1 MDYGLEGKVAVVTG
15 GASGIGKAI
24 AQAFLDEGAV
34 VVINGRTKT
43 FGGLNAVNAIDF
55 DIAEGEFVFFLGPSG
70 CGKTTTLRMLA
81 GLLMPTGGRISI
93 GERNVTFLRPQQR
106 NVGMV
111 FQQNVLYGHLSV
123 FENLAYP
130 LRVRRV
136 GGAEI
141 RKRVQ
146 AVARTLQIDDVL
158 ARMPSQLSAG
168 QSQRVAIG
176 RMLVRDA
183 DVFLMDEPISHL
195 DAKLRA
201 HMRAELRHL
210 QKQLGVTT
218 IFVSHDQLEAMS
230 MADRIMVM
238 EGGVIQQFATPQEIF
253 DRPINLFVASFV
265 GEPHLNTLDVTLERR
280 NGVVTLVGPS
290 VALAAP
296 NGWIDDTVVRASIGR
311 ELVLGVRPE
320 HVDVAIEPG
329 MDTIPGKLY
338 AIEPLGAEDLFT
350 VDVSGRLVQ
359 ARIPAERA
367 SALPTP
373 VGDPIHVRLGPE
385 HLYLFDKETGRT
397 LAQASFTK
405 RRS

>member
-1 MDYGLEGKVAVVTG
+1 M
-15 GASGIGKAI
+15 
-24 AQAFLDEGAV
+24 GAV
-34 VVINGRTKT
+34 SVDKLGKT
-43 FGGLNAVNAIDF
+43 FGAMNAVKAIDF
-55 DIAEGEFVFFLGPSG
+55 AIGDGEFVFFLGPSG
-70 CGKTTTLRMLA
+70 CGKTTTLRMLS
-81 GLLMPTGGRISI
+81 GLLMPTGGQISI
-93 GERNVTFLRPQQR
+93 GGRDVTYLHPRHR

-136 GGAEI
+136 SGTEI
-141 RKRVQ
+141 RKRVRE
-146 AVARTLQIDDVL
+146 VARTLQIDDVL
-158 ARMPSQLSAG
+158 TRMPGQLSAG

-218 IFVSHDQLEAMS
+218 VFVSHDQLEAMS

-238 EGGVIQQFATPQEIF
+238 EGGVVQQFATPQEIF
-253 DRPINLFVASFV
+253 DRPVNLFVASFV
-265 GEPHLNTLDVTLERR
+265 GEPHLNTLDVTLELRD
-280 NGVVTLVGPS
+280 GVVTLAGRG
-290 VALAAP
+290 VAVAAP
-296 NGWIDDTVVRASIGR
+296 PGWIDETVVRANIGR
-311 ELVLGVRPE
+311 DLALGVRPE
-320 HVDVAIEPG
+320 HVDVAIAAAA
-329 MDTIPGKLY
+329 DTIPGKLY

-350 VDVSGRLVQ
+350 VDVSGRFVQ
-359 ARIPAERA
+359 ARIAADRA
-367 SALPTP
+367 ATFPTP
-373 VGDPIHVRLGPE
+373 VRDPIHVRFAPD

-405 RRS
+405 RRRS